1 MGSTGQIRPSLESAR
16 VADDSFKFSLQEI
29 IKMIVPFAL
38 MTIAGVTAFY
48 DLDRRVTEL
57 TGKQETMRLI
67 QDVTERS
74 IATHRNT
81 VGHPGMQL
89 KIEGIGRSQAVL
101 EERSETTQKNVS
113 EIKALLKD
121 VARDIN
127 DIKRSQ

>member
-1 MGSTGQIRPSLESAR
+1 
-16 VADDSFKFSLQEI
+16 VVDDSFKFSLQEI
-29 IKMIVPFAL
+29 IKMIVPFAV
-38 MTIAGVTAFY
+38 MGIAGVTAFY

-57 TGKQETMRLI
+57 TGKQQTFQLI

-74 IATHRNT
+74 LSTHRNT

-89 KIEGIGRSQAVL
+89 KVEGIGRSQAVL
-101 EERSETTQKNVS
+101 EERSETTQQDVS